1 MNNGVSQRKV
11 SSEKICHHAV
21 ILYAR
26 YFTWDC
32 VPDVGQCSGN
42 FGGYSFGCINDT
54 LPEPPEECE
63 YTNNELGTCDCNGQG

>member
-1 MNNGVSQRKV
+1 M
-11 SSEKICHHAV
+11 
-21 ILYAR
+21 ILIVYAR

-54 LPEPPEECE
+54 LPEPPEECV
-63 YTNNELGTCDCNGQG
+63 YTNNDLGTCDCNGQARIISITNFKY